1 MARKSDPKPTETSV
15 SIRRAPRFAR
25 FLILGGALG
34 AIGTLITTLQFKAD
48 PDVGYPAL
56 LGYFALYGIPAGVVL
71 GAVVALILDRISIRR
86 AGKASAEV
94 VSSTDSPLPTQD
106 IQG

>member
-1 MARKSDPKPTETSV
+1 MARKSDPKPIETHV
-15 SIRRAPRFAR
+15 SIRRAPRIAR

-34 AIGTLITTLQFKAD
+34 AIGTLIATLQFKAD

-71 GAVVALILDRISIRR
+71 GAVVALVLDRRSLNR
-86 AGKASAEV
+86 AKAASAELI
-94 VSSTDSPLPTQD
+94 SSADSPQPTQD
-106 IQG
+106 TPE